1 MALLRLPPLFQAR
14 SFVNLF
20 HGLEDMI
27 CSHSENKTSKI
38 DAKELSLVIAVF
50 CEKANFLT

>member
-20 HGLEDMI
+20 HGPEDMI